1 MVISCSIAIHTCQM
15 MRSGHGGEVK
25 ALLLLDGRSIVSGE
39 AIKLT
44 IPRTNLAPKRQAH
57 RYRAGREVTGNEQ
70 GNRAFNV
77 AADNCLM
84 VDEWKMAGDPLL
96 LQSVAGKY
104 LNRLCR
110 RCRLQG

>member
-44 IPRTNLAPKRQAH
+44 IPRTNLAPKEGANKHPPQR
-57 RYRAGREVTGNEQ
+57 
-70 GNRAFNV
+70 NR
-77 AADNCLM
+77 
-84 VDEWKMAGDPLL
+84 KI
-96 LQSVAGKY
+96 
-104 LNRLCR
+104 
-110 RCRLQG
+110 

>member
-1 MVISCSIAIHTCQM
+1 M

-25 ALLLLDGRSIVSGE
+25 ALLLLDGRSIVNGE

-44 IPRTNLAPKRQAH
+44 IPRTNLTPKRQAH
-57 RYRAGREVTGNEQ
+57 RYRAGREVTCNGQ
-70 GNRAFNV
+70 GNRALNV

-104 LNRLCR
+104 LNRL
-110 RCRLQG
+110 LSAL